1 MGSPSGME
9 LDLRDWSESGLRL
22 HVEAGIKASLKWMAA
37 RAVCIDPG
45 AFYKQ
50 QGGSLT
56 HGNLSPQAPLPAV
69 TQASIERVECTQGG
83 GQDTAGRRGWP
94 RRSRDRQRT
103 GGSCRFSSWEKPLTA
118 FGERAEGI
126 TGSGCRQAR
135 PCPRGILS
143 YRSARLWGL
152 GGGGGVKTVA
162 KTPDSAPSWPEVIQ
176 RMVLGPLPLGIRRI

>member
-1 MGSPSGME
+1 MGSLSGME
-9 LDLRDWSESGLRL
+9 LDLKDCSESGHRL
-22 HVEAGIKASLKWMAA
+22 HLEAGIKASLKWTAA
-37 RAVCIDPG
+37 REVCTDPG

-69 TQASIERVECTQGG
+69 TQASMERVECTQGG

-94 RRSRDRQRT
+94 RRSRDRQHT

-135 PCPRGILS
+135 PCPCGILS
-143 YRSARLWGL
+143 YRSGKGV
-152 GGGGGVKTVA
+152 GGG
-162 KTPDSAPSWPEVIQ
+162 EVLRQ
-176 RMVLGPLPLGIRRI
+176 